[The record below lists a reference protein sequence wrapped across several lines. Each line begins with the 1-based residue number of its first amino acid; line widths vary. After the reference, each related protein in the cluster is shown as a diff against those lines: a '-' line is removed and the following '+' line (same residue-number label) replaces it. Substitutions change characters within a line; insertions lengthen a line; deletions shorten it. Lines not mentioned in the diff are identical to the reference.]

1 MSVALFPFLPYQGG
15 GRARGARLP
24 VTEVFILAGQSNMI
38 GRPAFDGGTA
48 YPEGVLQYDMTGALI
63 PATSPLDHHDEE
75 AGDMGL
81 ALQFAIDYAT
91 AHPARQLVLLP
102 AADGGTGFA
111 TGHWGVGE
119 SLYASLVSRA
129 NTLFAA
135 HPEFRLGGILWHQGE
150 SDSTSETAA
159 NDYATEL
166 LALIEG
172 LRSEISAADESTPFI
187 VGDMVPDLSPTSY
200 AFQATVRDVLSGI
213 QALAP
218 YTAFVA
224 AADLTDGGDD
234 LHFDAAS
241 LRVLGSRYFVALAAA
256 KALTEIP
263 TTVSIL
269 STGFAASTV
278 DLSEYTFT
286 VDVGAGGTVAVG
298 VVGRFGNGG
307 EIATSVTLGGVS
319 ATLFDYLDNSNSQV
333 RFAIAKGVPA
343 GTVEITVTCSAVAS
357 RLGIHTWT
365 IDGADATGAVSVAV
379 NGTSASI
386 DAPAGG
392 AVLAIGASI
401 NPASQNIDWSG
412 LSERIEWN
420 DYGDTFGSGAA
431 DAVFGGAIARHAV
444 EMATDGNFRQIA
456 LLAVPPR

>member
-1 MSVALFPFLPYQGG
+1 MSAAMFPFLPYQGG
-15 GRARGARLP
+15 GRARGARVPL
-24 VTEVFILAGQSNMI
+24 TEVFILAGQSNMV
-38 GRPAFDGGTA
+38 GRPGFDGGA
-48 YPEGVLQYDMTGALI
+48 GYPEGVLQYDMTGALV
-63 PATSPLDHHDEE
+63 PATSPLDHHDEQ

-81 ALQFAIDYAT
+81 ALQFAIDYAV

-111 TGHWGVGE
+111 SGHWGVGE
-119 SLYASLVSRA
+119 SLYASLVSRV

-150 SDSTSETAA
+150 SDSTSEAAA
-159 NDYATEL
+159 NAYASEM

-172 LRSEISAADESTPFI
+172 LRSEIFAADETTPFI
-187 VGDMVPDLSPTSY
+187 VGDMVPDLSPTGY
-200 AFQATVRDVLSGI
+200 AFQDTVRGVLSGI

-218 YTAFVA
+218 YTAYVA

-241 LRVLGSRYFVALAAA
+241 LRVLGSRNFAAIAAA
-256 KALTEIP
+256 KAHTEIA

-269 STGFAASTV
+269 STGFGASTV

-286 VDVGAGGTVAVG
+286 VDVGAGGAVAVG
-298 VVGRFGNGG
+298 VAGRFGYGDA
-307 EIATSVTLGGVS
+307 IATGVIVGGVT
-319 ATLFDYLDNSNSQV
+319 ATLFEYINSSNSHV
-333 RFAIAKGVPA
+333 RFAIAVGVPA
-343 GTVEITVTCSAVAS
+343 GTVEIVVTCSAVAS

-365 IDGADATGAVSVAV
+365 LEGADATGAASVAV

-401 NPASQNIDWSG
+401 NPASQNIDWTG
-412 LSERIEWN
+412 LMERIEWTN
-420 DYGDTFGSGAA
+420 YGDTFGSGAA
-431 DAVFGGAIARHAV
+431 DAEFGSASAGHAV
-444 EMATDGNFRQIA
+444 AMTTDGNFLQMA